1 MATTSVTRCSLIASP
16 PPSPAHLVY
25 LCLTGTQ
32 ALYLAYMHLTPLSL
46 PLLVY
51 PIHAKLFLQ
60 IPLIHF
66 DSPFPD
72 IYFHMKLE
80 GHKTVFAKALDRR
93 QKLACIN
100 FSNINFLVL
109 PGFLYEKYHIRE
121 TTTLSVKADSRTN
134 TLLEKLPNKMHQ
146 NTTQVCIKFVKR
158 CKKKLKLK
166 EKTEAAGDTD
176 TLDHLRIIALC
187 QKLTKTIWS
196 IHESYPKNLFVFKA
210 PSGENPRVESGTP
223 PCF

>member
-16 PPSPAHLVY
+16 PPLLPSPVY

-32 ALYLAYMHLTPLSL
+32 ALYLAHMHLTPLSL

-51 PIHAKLFLQ
+51 PIHTKLFMHIL
-60 IPLIHF
+60 LLHS

-72 IYFHMKLE
+72 IYFHMKLQ
-80 GHKTVFAKALDRR
+80 GYKTVFAKALDWR

-109 PGFLYEKYHIRE
+109 PGFLYEKSHIRE

-134 TLLEKLPNKMHQ
+134 TLLEKLPNKMNQIQH
-146 NTTQVCIKFVKR
+146 KF
-158 CKKKLKLK
+158 
-166 EKTEAAGDTD
+166 A
-176 TLDHLRIIALC
+176 
-187 QKLTKTIWS
+187 
-196 IHESYPKNLFVFKA
+196 
-210 PSGENPRVESGTP
+210 
-223 PCF
+223 